1 MGDLCWYIVQKSVCI
16 SSTFPNRDF
25 LERFRSIAI
34 ANNSMISLKIFLSH
48 FGFRNSFLFHF
59 WEFNKIIFSSNFT
72 ISHWANFQ
80 VDAQSSAYD
89 WLMLFRH
96 YFYQLWAPP
105 SKHLFENPFSKVLWM
120 YLILDPYRWL
130 LEWITRYADGICYLF
145 LRFLEKIPRLYRKWK
160 WHIFATSCNIIMV
173 KGLKLTKTR

>member
-1 MGDLCWYIVQKSVCI
+1 MIFVDTL
-16 SSTFPNRDF
+16 
-25 LERFRSIAI
+25 FRSRFASPALSRIAI
-34 ANNSMISLKIFLSH
+34 FSSVFDQSRSQIIQWFHLKYFYPISVLKIH
-48 FGFRNSFLFHF
+48 FCFIF